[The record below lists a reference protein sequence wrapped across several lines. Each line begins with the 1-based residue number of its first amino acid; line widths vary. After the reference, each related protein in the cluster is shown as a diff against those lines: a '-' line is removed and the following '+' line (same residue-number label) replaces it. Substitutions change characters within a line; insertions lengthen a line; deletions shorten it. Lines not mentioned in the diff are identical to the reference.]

1 MALSLAQINALNE
14 LAEHLYHFLP
24 GKPHPY
30 ADQSLSFVGVATS
43 LGLAQFWS
51 RGSKQPAIVQ
61 LLSKTLENRPEKF
74 CPLILEIV
82 RRGITYRQNKG
93 IPITRE
99 EIEQLN
105 KIIARLSFKIPELH
119 DPNFL
124 NSLPRANR
132 PQSPDKSS
140 SVTSE
145 TLEQLKKELME
156 LTNLPPQERGYRF
169 EKFLG
174 RLFEVFG
181 LAPRSAF
188 RLVGEQIDGSF
199 QFQGDTY
206 LVEAK
211 WQNSPLGLK
220 ELLTFYG
227 KVGGKAQWPRGLL
240 ISYSGFTQD
249 GLEAFARG
257 RQTNIICMDS
267 TDLYYILHGNLDLRV
282 VLEQKVRYAAET
294 NRAYV
299 SVRELFPNIP
309 AI

>member
-14 LAEHLYHFLP
+14 LAKHLYYFLP
-24 GKPHPY
+24 GKAHPY

-51 RGSKQPAIVQ
+51 GGSKLPAIVQ

-74 CPLILEIV
+74 CPLILEVV

-93 IPITRE
+93 DPITRE
-99 EIEQLN
+99 EIEHLN
-105 KIIARLSFKIPELH
+105 ELVARVGFKIPELH

-124 NSLPRANR
+124 KSLPRADR
-132 PQSPDKSS
+132 PRSLDESP
-140 SVTSE
+140 SVTPE
-145 TLEQLKKELME
+145 TLKQLEKELME
-156 LTNLPPQERGYRF
+156 LANLSPQERGYRF

-174 RLFEVFG
+174 QLFEVFG

-199 QFQGDTY
+199 HFQGDTY

-211 WQNSPLGLK
+211 WHNAPLGL
-220 ELLTFYG
+220 EPLLVFSG
-227 KVGGKAQWPRGLL
+227 KVERKAEWSRGLL

-249 GLEAFARG
+249 GLKAFAQG
-257 RQTNIICMDS
+257 RRTNIICMDS
-267 TDLYYILHGNLDLRV
+267 IDLYYILHGKLDLRV
-282 VLEQKVRYAAET
+282 VLERKVRYAAET
-294 NRAYV
+294 NQAYV

-309 AI
+309 SI

>member
-14 LAEHLYHFLP
+14 LAGHLYDFLP
-24 GKPHPY
+24 GTAHPY
-30 ADQSLSFVGVATS
+30 ADQSISFAGVAAS

-51 RGSKQPAIVQ
+51 GGSKRPAIVQ

-93 IPITRE
+93 DPITRE
-99 EIEQLN
+99 EIENLN
-105 KIIARLSFKIPELH
+105 ELVARVGFKIPELH

-124 NSLPRANR
+124 NSLPRADR
-132 PQSPDKSS
+132 PRLPDERP
-140 SVTSE
+140 SVTPE
-145 TLEQLKKELME
+145 TLEQLEKELTE
-156 LTNLPPQERGYRF
+156 LANLSPQERGYRF

-174 RLFEVFG
+174 QLFEVFG
-181 LAPRSAF
+181 MAPRSAF

-211 WQNSPLGLK
+211 WHNAPLGL
-220 ELLTFYG
+220 EALLVFSG
-227 KVGGKAQWPRGLL
+227 KVEGKAEWSRGLL

-257 RQTNIICMDS
+257 RRTNIICMDS
-267 TDLYYILHGNLDLRV
+267 VDLYYILHGKLDLRV
-282 VLEQKVRYAAET
+282 VLERKVRYAAET
-294 NRAYV
+294 NQAHV
-299 SVRELFPNIP
+299 SVKELFPDVP
-309 AI
+309 L

>member
-99 EIEQLN
+99 EIEQL
-105 KIIARLSFKIPELH
+105 KIPELH

-140 SVTSE
+140 SVTPE

-156 LTNLPPQERGYRF
+156 LTDLPPQERGYRF

-211 WQNSPLGLK
+211 WQNSPLGIE
-220 ELLTFYG
+220 ELLTFSG
-227 KVGGKAQWPRGLL
+227 KVGGKAQWSRGLL

-267 TDLYYILHGNLDLRV
+267 MDLYYILHGNLDLRI

-294 NRAYV
+294 N
-299 SVRELFPNIP
+299 
-309 AI
+309 